1 MPHDLKAERVERN
14 LDRLRDAL
22 ADIAPEIH
30 ERFDEYL
37 AVLLDGEN
45 MSENATPTSM
55 RLPAEWLDMAESL
68 ATHYQRTGQ
77 FAAFGTMTRATVLRL
92 ALQEGLKLLDQQR
105 EDDDQA
111 FLENIGR

>member
-1 MPHDLKAERVERN
+1 MPHDLKTERVERN

-22 ADIAPEIH
+22 ADSAPEIH

-37 AVLLDGEN
+37 AVLLEGEN

-55 RLPAEWLDMAESL
+55 RLPAEWLDTADQL
-68 ATHYQRTGQ
+68 ASHYQRTGQ

-92 ALQEGLKLLDQQR
+92 ALQEGLRALESQR
-105 EDDDQA
+105 KADDQA
-111 FLENIGR
+111 FIDNVGR

>member
-37 AVLLDGEN
+37 AVLLAGED

-55 RLPAEWLDMAESL
+55 RLPTEWLDTADQL
-68 ATHYQRTGQ
+68 ASHYQRTGQ

-92 ALQEGLKLLDQQR
+92 ALQEGLRALESQR
-105 EDDDQA
+105 KADDQA
-111 FLENIGR
+111 FIDNVGR